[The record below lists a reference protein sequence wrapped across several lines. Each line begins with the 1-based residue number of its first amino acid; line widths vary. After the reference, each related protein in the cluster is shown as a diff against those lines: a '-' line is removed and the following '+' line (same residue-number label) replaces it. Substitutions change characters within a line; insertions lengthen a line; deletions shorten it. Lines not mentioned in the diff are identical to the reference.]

1 MPIWGTRQ
9 ERSSNMGTKT
19 IFVIQGYDEISGNTL
34 VNVVEFQLYAKNV
47 EEALAK
53 AEKIL
58 QKPKYRISSVIEK

>member
-1 MPIWGTRQ
+1 MA
-9 ERSSNMGTKT
+9 TKT
-19 IFVIQGYDEISGNTL
+19 VFVIQGYDEISGNIL
-34 VNVVEFQLYAKNV
+34 VNVVEFQLYAKTV